1 MTFKNKKIQAL
12 ITVALVAAILLII
25 NMLVSF
31 TNSHI
36 DLTEEKRFSLTEPTK
51 RQLRDLTDVVFV
63 RVLLEGKFPAG
74 FKRLQSATQDL
85 LNDFHGINP
94 VFEYKFEDPTEGGT
108 PEEKKKRFEAFA
120 EQGLVP
126 MRLQAVDNDQKSEQ
140 IIFPF
145 AELNYKGRKAI
156 IKLLESQVPGQNQE
170 EALNNSIAL
179 LEYKFSNAV
188 QKLLNVER
196 KNIIFTNG
204 HDELKKEETAD
215 LEQSLRAYYNTGR
228 INLDSVTEIPF
239 RDSLR
244 RVDIL
249 IVAKPRTTF
258 SEKHKFQIDQYIMQG
273 GKVIWLIDRLNAD
286 LAQLSQAKEIIPV
299 EYPLNLED
307 MLYKYGARIQP
318 NMIVDLEA
326 AKIPLAVGMQGNEP
340 QYELFKWFYHPI
352 VAPVSNHIMVKSLD
366 RVWFQF
372 PASVD
377 TIKTKTYVKK
387 TVVLTSSKYS
397 RTQFAPTKVDFNAV
411 NIPEDPT
418 KFNNGNQPIALLL
431 EGEFPSLYENRVTQ
445 EQYDVLKNLS
455 LEYTPLSKKTKML
468 IVADGDVARN
478 EYDASQGRLLPLG
491 FNRFM
496 KYKFANKDFL
506 LNAVEYMLDDKGI
519 IEARGKDIK
528 LRLLD
533 IAKKNDNK
541 TTIMAV
547 NIVLPLLLLGIFGF
561 VFLRM
566 RKRRYA

>member
-1 MTFKNKKIQAL
+1 L
-12 ITVALVAAILLII
+12 I
-25 NMLVSF
+25 
-31 TNSHI
+31 
-36 DLTEEKRFSLTEPTK
+36 
-51 RQLRDLTDVVFV
+51 
-63 RVLLEGKFPAG
+63 
-74 FKRLQSATQDL
+74 
-85 LNDFHGINP
+85 
-94 VFEYKFEDPTEGGT
+94 
-108 PEEKKKRFEAFA
+108 
-120 EQGLVP
+120 
-126 MRLQAVDNDQKSEQ
+126 
-140 IIFPF
+140 
-145 AELNYKGRKAI
+145 
-156 IKLLESQVPGQNQE
+156 
-170 EALNNSIAL
+170 
-179 LEYKFSNAV
+179 
-188 QKLLNVER
+188 NVER

-249 IVAKPRTTF
+249 VVAKPKTGF

-286 LAQLSQAKEIIPV
+286 LEQLSSAKEIIPT

-318 NMIVDLEA
+318 NMIVDLES
-326 AKIPLAVGMQGNEP
+326 AKIPLAVGQQGNEP
-340 QYELFKWFYHPI
+340 QFELFKWFYHPI
-352 VAPVSNHIMVKSLD
+352 VAPTSNHIMVKSLD

-372 PASVD
+372 PSSLD
-377 TIKTKTYVKK
+377 TIKTKTGVKK

-397 RTQFAPTKVDFNAV
+397 RTQFAPTKVDFNMV
-411 NIPEDPT
+411 NVPEDPT
-418 KFNNGNQPIALLL
+418 KFNNGSQPIALLL
-431 EGEFPSLYENRVTQ
+431 EGQFSSLYENRVTQ
-445 EQYDVLKNLS
+445 EQYDVLKNLN
-455 LEYTPLSKKTKML
+455 LEYAPLSKTTKML
-468 IVADGDVARN
+468 VVADGDVARN

-491 FNRFM
+491 YNRFM

-541 TTIMAV
+541 AVIMAI
-547 NIVLPLLLLGIFGF
+547 NIILPLLLLGIFGF
-561 VFLRM
+561 VFLRL
-566 RKRRYA
+566 RKKWYAI